1 MKATYLPKIELSIE
15 TKAFCVFMLKAII
28 QMNLVFIQLNL
39 MYHAEMYEMNEA
51 VNLDDGFL
59 KQLELITSG
68 IYSYV
73 YLYPFYYFF
82 KVVFIAL
89 ILATGLQSI
98 KRELSFYT
106 LIFFV
111 CICEL
116 ILVVPDIA
124 KLFWF
129 TYLNNGDYLRIHIRF
144 YSFGTLANFF
154 DSEQLTPW
162 LWQFLQSFSIWDLS
176 YLLLLAYLICSYYK
190 LKFDLSFKIVCYTYG
205 VSYFIFTLLTCLF
218 LFNLR

>member
-1 MKATYLPKIELSIE
+1 MKATYLPQIEWSIE
-15 TKAFCVFMLKAII
+15 TKTFCVFMLKAII
-28 QMNLVFIQLNL
+28 QMTLVFIQLHL
-39 MYHAEMYEMNEA
+39 MYHTEMYEMNEV
-51 VNLDDGFL
+51 VNIDDGFL

-73 YLYPFYYFF
+73 YLYPFYYLL

-116 ILVVPDIA
+116 LLIVPDIA
-124 KLFWF
+124 KLVWF
-129 TYLNNGDYLRIHIRF
+129 TYLNHGDYLRIHFRF

-162 LWQFLQSFSIWDLS
+162 LWQLLQSFSIWDLS
-176 YLLLLAYLICSYYK
+176 YLLLLAYFICTHYK

-205 VSYFIFTLLTCLF
+205 VSYFLFTLLTCLF